1 MDAIDRLRFQADRE
15 IEVIETECAEGRIDI
30 EDARYEIA
38 MIEREYEE
46 ELNYL
51 MREEQEEW

>member
-1 MDAIDRLRFQADRE
+1 M
-15 IEVIETECAEGRIDI
+15 IETECAEGMIDI